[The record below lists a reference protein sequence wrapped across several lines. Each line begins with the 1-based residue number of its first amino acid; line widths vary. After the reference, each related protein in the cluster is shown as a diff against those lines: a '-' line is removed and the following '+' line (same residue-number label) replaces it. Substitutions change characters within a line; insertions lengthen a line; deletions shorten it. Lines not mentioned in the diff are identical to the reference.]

1 MKAYLLDG
9 KSIAKQVR
17 HEVEEEV
24 SNLRN
29 EHGIKPCLAVVLVG
43 NDPASQVY
51 VHNKQKAAIE
61 VGMMAKDIKIPASI
75 TQNELEN
82 IVTDLGNDQNI
93 HGLLIQL
100 PLPSHLNSDPLIEK
114 INPNKDVDGLHPLNL
129 GMLVKGSGGFIPATP
144 AGIQQILIRS
154 GLEISGKHIVICGRS
169 QIVGKP
175 LSILL
180 SQRGANSNA
189 TVTLCHTKTT
199 NLAEITQQADILIA
213 AMGQPKVIGSEMIKP
228 KSVIIDV
235 GTNRVKDPTKKQG
248 FRLIGDV
255 DFDEV
260 CNKASAITPVPGG
273 VGPMTIAMLL
283 ANTLKAAK
291 STLIPNQ

>member
-213 AMGQPKVIGSEMIKP
+213 AMGQPKVISSEMIKP
-228 KSVIIDV
+228 KAVIIDV

-248 FRLIGDV
+248 FKLIGDV

-283 ANTLKAAK
+283 SNTLKAAK
-291 STLIPNQ
+291 STLILNQ

>member
-17 HEVEEEV
+17 HEVKEEV

-61 VGMMAKDIKIPASI
+61 VGMMARDIKTPASI

-100 PLPSHLNSDPLIEK
+100 PLPSLLNSDPLIEK

-180 SQRGANSNA
+180 SQRDKNSNA

-213 AMGQPKVIGSEMIKP
+213 AMGQPKVISSEMIKP
-228 KSVIIDV
+228 KAVIIDV

-248 FRLIGDV
+248 FKLIGDV

-283 ANTLKAAK
+283 SNTLKAAK

>member
-1 MKAYLLDG
+1 MKADLLDG

-17 HEVEEEV
+17 REVEEEV

-61 VGMMAKDIKIPASI
+61 VGMMARDIKIPASI
-75 TQNELEN
+75 TQNELES
-82 IVTDLGNDQNI
+82 IVADLGNDQHV

-100 PLPSHLNSDPLIEK
+100 PLPNHLNSDPLIEK

-180 SQRGANSNA
+180 SQRDTNSNA

-213 AMGQPKVIGSEMIKP
+213 AMGQPKVISSNMIKP
-228 KSVIIDV
+228 KAVIIDV

-248 FRLIGDV
+248 FKLIGDV

-283 ANTLKAAK
+283 SNTLKAAK
-291 STLIPNQ
+291 STLILNQ

>member
-1 MKAYLLDG
+1 MKADLLDG

-17 HEVEEEV
+17 REVEEEV

-61 VGMMAKDIKIPASI
+61 VGMMARDIKIPASI
-75 TQNELEN
+75 TQNELES
-82 IVTDLGNDQNI
+82 IVADLGNDQHV

-100 PLPSHLNSDPLIEK
+100 PLPNHLNSDPLIEK

-180 SQRGANSNA
+180 SQRDTNSNA
-189 TVTLCHTKTT
+189 TVTLCHTKTK

-213 AMGQPKVIGSEMIKP
+213 AMGQPKVISSNMIKP
-228 KSVIIDV
+228 KAVIIDV

-248 FRLIGDV
+248 FKLIGDV

-283 ANTLKAAK
+283 SNTLKAAK
-291 STLIPNQ
+291 STLILNQ

>member
-17 HEVEEEV
+17 HEVKEEV

-43 NDPASQVY
+43 KDPASQVY

-100 PLPSHLNSDPLIEK
+100 PLPSHLNTDPLIEK

-260 CNKASAITPVPGG
+260 CN
-273 VGPMTIAMLL
+273 
-283 ANTLKAAK
+283 
-291 STLIPNQ
+291 